1 MRQAMRT
8 AEGYFN
14 SDRMVIEYYNRLY
27 KPIAHGGAQ
36 GDEIE
41 AGNKSSFEAPN
52 QDAWTYSNIK

>member
-14 SDRMVIEYYNRLY
+14 SDRMVIEYFNRVY

-36 GDEIE
+36 GDEE
-41 AGNKSSFEAPN
+41 NNSESGTFEAPN

>member
-1 MRQAMRT
+1 MRT

-14 SDRMVIEYYNRLY
+14 ADRMVIEYFNRVY

-36 GDEIE
+36 
-41 AGNKSSFEAPN
+41 AGEEDKKDIGSFEAPN